1 VAAPALAMIRSIL
14 CVSLA
19 LAGGLLA
26 APGAAGADD
35 LPSFRQGLWEYQR
48 TAGANRYAATECI
61 DPGEDLRR
69 QQTVQRKLGCTLAP
83 TTHTGSA
90 WTYGAD
96 CTVQLP
102 SGFVAFSTASV
113 LTADSDVSYQ
123 VETRTTRRG
132 ATTSE
137 TITAH
142 RVADCPK

>member
-1 VAAPALAMIRSIL
+1 L
-14 CVSLA
+14 
-19 LAGGLLA
+19 LLA
-26 APGAAGADD
+26 APGIARADD

-48 TAGANRYAATECI
+48 TAGTNRYAATECI

-69 QQTVQRKLGCTLAP
+69 QQTVLQKLGCKVPPP
-83 TTHTGSA
+83 TRAGPT

-96 CTVQLP
+96 CTVHLP
-102 SGFVAFSTASV
+102 SGYAAFSRTTV
-113 LTADSDVSYQ
+113 LTADSDVAYQ

>member
-1 VAAPALAMIRSIL
+1 
-14 CVSLA
+14 
-19 LAGGLLA
+19 
-26 APGAAGADD
+26 
-35 LPSFRQGLWEYQR
+35 
-48 TAGANRYAATECI
+48 
-61 DPGEDLRR
+61 
-69 QQTVQRKLGCTLAP
+69 
-83 TTHTGSA
+83 
-90 WTYGAD
+90 
-96 CTVQLP
+96 VQLP

>member
-1 VAAPALAMIRSIL
+1 VLALIRSKL
-14 CVSLA
+14 CPLLA
-19 LAGGLLA
+19 LAGLSLA
-26 APGAAGADD
+26 PPGSAWGDD

-69 QQTVQRKLGCTLAP
+69 QRIDLQKLGCKLAP
-83 TTHTGSA
+83 TTHAGSS

-113 LTADSDVSYQ
+113 LTTDSEVAYQ

-142 RVADCPK
+142 RVADCAK